1 MEQQKMNKDL
11 HSFEQNE
18 DRDPYLESIFK
29 SDHLYIVKNKWN
41 RLTGD
46 FISKNMKVISNW
58 EN

>member
-1 MEQQKMNKDL
+1 MNKDL